1 MSVFL
6 MLMIAGL
13 VGLVLMALPGMARHG
28 HAGTAHGIGGHVAH
42 GGLRLHAGPRGAGQI
57 ARGHAPANVGRLS
70 ARAARA
76 GGHGKEGISTAGFS
90 AARLIPSPRTVFSL
104 LTLYGAFG
112 NAFVQAGHMPPKLA
126 AILAIVPAALLE
138 RLVIT
143 PLWNLLFRFQGTPSS
158 ELTTLV
164 LQEAE
169 AVTPFRNGRGLVSVE
184 RDGRIVQ
191 FRAELAA
198 EQARMPV
205 RVGDKLTIES
215 VDPTNERVTVAVK

>member
-1 MSVFL
+1 
-6 MLMIAGL
+6 
-13 VGLVLMALPGMARHG
+13 
-28 HAGTAHGIGGHVAH
+28 
-42 GGLRLHAGPRGAGQI
+42 
-57 ARGHAPANVGRLS
+57 
-70 ARAARA
+70 
-76 GGHGKEGISTAGFS
+76 
-90 AARLIPSPRTVFSL
+90 
-104 LTLYGAFG
+104 
-112 NAFVQAGHMPPKLA
+112 
-126 AILAIVPAALLE
+126 LAIVPAALLE